1 MYYAEDEHQHAV
13 VEVIMPEADPHAVSS
28 SAASASSVTQDVA
41 SLIEKAIAKLP
52 PDLQGQQ
59 SDVAIMDEDE
69 DEDSGASAAGAPTE
83 DGGGFRFNEDLLD

>member
-52 PDLQGQQ
+52 PDLAEQAK
-59 SDVAIMDEDE
+59 DVKRKAKLVVMCC
-69 DEDSGASAAGAPTE
+69 
-83 DGGGFRFNEDLLD
+83 FCVVLNY